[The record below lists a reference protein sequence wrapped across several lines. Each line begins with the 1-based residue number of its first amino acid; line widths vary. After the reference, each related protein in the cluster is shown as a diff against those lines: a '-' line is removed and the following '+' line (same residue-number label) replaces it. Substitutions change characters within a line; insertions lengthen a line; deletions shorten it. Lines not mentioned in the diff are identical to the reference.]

1 MTADQLRKSILQ
13 WAIRGKLTKQNS
25 DESAADLLNEIR
37 SEKQK
42 LIEENKVKKMDLINS
57 FIYKNPGD
65 NCYYEKFE
73 EITNKSKKSKS
84 IN

>member
-73 EITNKSKKSKS
+73 DGRE
-84 IN
+84 